1 MKTSTTFRIVQ
12 SAGQAGYRCTRVLF
26 SSDNREEAQR
36 RFEELYE
43 EAHDRLGSFCER
55 RGAVEIT
62 AADYEELDIITL
74 DEFTAD
80 YGTSTETVELE
91 EEIL

>member
-1 MKTSTTFRIVQ
+1 
-12 SAGQAGYRCTRVLF
+12 VLF

-80 YGTSTETVELE
+80 YEELDIITLDEFTADYGTSTETVELE